1 MTRTPVS
8 NRWTRTAGFATAL
21 GAAALLV
28 FATGTSA
35 AGPRHDGSRMADAGA
50 YGDELGMGGLGM
62 HPRMFERM
70 AGELGLSDAQSQSIR
85 GLFESARPA
94 MQQRRE
100 QVQANAQLLRNT
112 QPGDQDYQAV
122 VARVS
127 RAAGELAAGAV
138 SDAAQLRAQVWAVL
152 TPEQRS
158 KAQQL
163 GEQRQQRRKE
173 RREQFR
179 DRIEKRDQRS

>member
-1 MTRTPVS
+1 M
-8 NRWTRTAGFATAL
+8 L
-21 GAAALLV
+21 MV
-28 FATGTSA
+28 FAAGGA
-35 AGPRHDGSRMADAGA
+35 VAGPRREGSRMAMADGHGA
-50 YGDELGMGGLGM
+50 EFGMGDLGF

-70 AGELGLSDAQSQSIR
+70 AGELELSEAQRQSIR

-100 QVQANAQLLRNT
+100 QATASAELLRRT
-112 QPGDQDYQAV
+112 QPGDKDYQQV

-127 RAAGELAAGAV
+127 RTAGELAASAV

-163 GEQRQQRRKE
+163 GEQRQQRRAE
-173 RREQFR
+173 RRDKFR
-179 DRIEKRDQRS
+179 ERMMERRGQDTAPTEAKPHH